1 MIEETMSRTVLL
13 FALLAIFSSAC
24 STSTPEPTSA
34 PERSAWYACTIFVQ
48 QEKKISYLDAE
59 DYNPNGVTKL
69 ENDRYQVEVFYV
81 GRGKFFRCELLRKSD
96 GNWQLEG
103 LEVR

>member
-13 FALLAIFSSAC
+13 FALLAILSSAC
-24 STSTPEPTSA
+24 SPSTPEPTST
-34 PERSAWYACTIFVQ
+34 PDRSAWYACTIFVQ
-48 QEKKISYLDAE
+48 QQREISFLDAE
-59 DYNPNGVTKL
+59 DYNPNGVTPL
-69 ENDRYQVEVFYV
+69 GNDRYRVEVFYL
-81 GRGKFFRCELLRKSD
+81 GRGKFFRCELLRRSD